1 LIHFYKRMKT
11 IFVLI
16 PFLSLAAAQQNGG
29 FLSGITGAFNNF
41 FGGSS
46 SNSRP
51 AQQQQPIRR
60 PPQQFQQQQFAP
72 QQQQQFAPQQQQQR
86 PQFAPRPQQ
95 GSFQP
100 VQSQS
105 VNSRPPPPAPSAP
118 VFRPQSQRI
127 VSQPASAPA
136 QSNRLVGGTSLCGA
150 AAPNHFW
157 TDPRDNKQRGY
168 VATWK
173 IGCTTFQQH
182 EAREYCKSMGME
194 PVSLDTPAK
203 QDAFNRLIAQDAQR
217 YFWTGG
223 IVDHPNKVVRWSNSN
238 ANVVPFS
245 ASAHWSHTGGAG
257 LPQPDNRAAGENPPH
272 QETCLGILNN
282 FYADGIKWHDV
293 ACHHKKPTVCE
304 PRN

>member
-1 LIHFYKRMKT
+1 MKT

-16 PFLSLAAAQQNGG
+16 PFLSVALAQNNGG
-29 FLSGITGAFNNF
+29 FFSGITGAFNDF
-41 FGGSS
+41 FNGGSS
-46 SNSRP
+46 SSNTRP
-51 AQQQQPIRR
+51 FQQQPAR
-60 PPQQFQQQQFAP
+60 PRPQFQQQQFQQQQ
-72 QQQQQFAPQQQQQR
+72 QQQQFNQPPRQ
-86 PQFAPRPQQ
+86 QFAPRPSPPVQQ

-100 VQSQS
+100 VQQFQQQQQQ
-105 VNSRPPPPAPSAP
+105 SRPAPPPSAP

-127 VSQPASAPA
+127 VNPPASAPA
-136 QSNRLVGGTSLCGA
+136 TQTNRVVGGTSLCGA
-150 AAPNHFW
+150 AAPNVFW
-157 TDPRDNKQRGY
+157 KDPRDNIERGY

-182 EAREYCKSMGME
+182 EARAYCNSMNME
-194 PVSLDTPAK
+194 PVSLDSPAK
-203 QDAFNRLIAQDAQR
+203 QDQFNRLIAQDAQR

-223 IVDHPNKVVRWSNSN
+223 IVDHANKVVNW
-238 ANVVPFS
+238 ANRAATPVPF
-245 ASAHWSHTGGAG
+245 AQSAHWSHTGGAG

-272 QETCLGILNN
+272 PETCLGILNN

>member
-1 LIHFYKRMKT
+1 MRAVALHFLNPTSTFFYFCFRMKT

-16 PFLSLAAAQQNGG
+16 PFLSLAAAQNNGG

-51 AQQQQPIRR
+51 AQQQQPVRR
-60 PPQQFQQQQFAP
+60 PPQQFQQQQF
-72 QQQQQFAPQQQQQR
+72 QQQQQFPPQQQQQQQR
-86 PQFAPRPQQ
+86 PQFAPRPSVQQ

-105 VNSRPPPPAPSAP
+105 VQSRPPPPAPSAP
-118 VFRPQSQRI
+118 VFRPQSQRV

-217 YFWTGG
+217 YFWTGFRK
-223 IVDHPNKVVRWSNSN
+223 INSK
-238 ANVVPFS
+238 
-245 ASAHWSHTGGAG
+245 
-257 LPQPDNRAAGENPPH
+257 L
-272 QETCLGILNN
+272 I
-282 FYADGIKWHDV
+282 FY
-293 ACHHKKPTVCE
+293 
-304 PRN
+304 

>member
-1 LIHFYKRMKT
+1 M
-11 IFVLI
+11 
-16 PFLSLAAAQQNGG
+16 
-29 FLSGITGAFNNF
+29 GITGAFNNF

-51 AQQQQPIRR
+51 AQQQQPVRR

-72 QQQQQFAPQQQQQR
+72 QQQQFAPQQQQQQR

-105 VNSRPPPPAPSAP
+105 VQSRPQPPPAPSAP

-127 VSQPASAPA
+127 VSQPAAAPA
-136 QSNRLVGGTSLCGA
+136 QPNRLVGGTSLCGA

-194 PVSLDTPAK
+194 PVSLDSP
-203 QDAFNRLIAQDAQR
+203 
-217 YFWTGG
+217 
-223 IVDHPNKVVRWSNSN
+223 

-293 ACHHKKPTVCE
+293 ACH
-304 PRN
+304 

>member
-1 LIHFYKRMKT
+1 MKT
-11 IFVLI
+11 FFVLL
-16 PFLSLAAAQQNGG
+16 PLLSVALAQNNGG
-29 FLSGITGAFNNF
+29 GFFSGITGAINNF
-41 FGGSS
+41 FGT
-46 SNSRP
+46 SNRP
-51 AQQQQPIRR
+51 AQQQQQPFRR
-60 PPQQFQQQQFAP
+60 PAPPQQQQQQFQQQQ
-72 QQQQQFAPQQQQQR
+72 QQFQPQPPRQ
-86 PQFAPRPQQ
+86 QFAPRPVQQ

-100 VQSQS
+100 VNQ
-105 VNSRPPPPAPSAP
+105 VRPTAAPA
-118 VFRPQSQRI
+118 FRPQSQRI
-127 VSQPASAPA
+127 VQPQSPP
-136 QSNRLVGGTSLCGA
+136 QSNRVVSQPVQQQTTNTLVGGTSLCGA
-150 AAPNHFW
+150 ARPNHFW
-157 TDPRDNKQRGY
+157 TDPRDNIQRGY

-173 IGCTTFQQH
+173 IGCSSFQQH
-182 EAREYCKSMGME
+182 EARAYCNSMNME

-223 IVDHPNKVVRWSNSN
+223 IVDHANKVVNWANSR
-238 ANVVPFS
+238 AQPVPFS